1 MESIDQLVY
10 VCQADSSSTVRR
22 KAKEALFSMGQS
34 GTQNMALTLSEHGMT
49 LSEHGTDTVRDQNMA
64 LTLSEIRT
72 WQRSEHV
79 TNTVRDQNMALTL
92 SESEKNIKVT
102 PSESFSETCV
112 VYMCCG

>member
-64 LTLSEIRT
+64 LTRPEHGMTLSEHGT
-72 WQRSEHV
+72 D
-79 TNTVRDQNMALTL
+79 TVRGQNMALTL
-92 SESEKNIKVT
+92 SEIRT
-102 PSESFSETCV
+102 WH
-112 VYMCCG
+112 